1 MFCEVLAF
9 QDRLTLCD
17 GAGVP
22 VPLSVSTVVEG
33 CALLVNVSVPLA
45 APVVRGLK
53 VTVNEV
59 LWPAGIV
66 TGKERPPMLNTELLE
81 LAAVIVTFAP
91 LAVKLPEAL
100 PLVPTTTL
108 PRFKVVGL
116 TVSCPTAALPV
127 PESGIVRLGLE
138 AFEVTVTLPLAL
150 PAEAGVN
157 MTVKLALWPDVR
169 VTGVEMPLKLNPVP
183 LIATCEIVTLA
194 PPVLVTVSNR
204 DWLLPTVTLPKLRL
218 VGFDPNV
225 PGATPEPDNGIFRL
239 GFEALEVILTLP
251 LALPAEAGVNVTVNV
266 ALWPDVR
273 VTGVEM
279 PLKLNPAPL
288 TAT

>member
-9 QDRLTLCD
+9 HDRLTLCD

-22 VPLSVSTVVEG
+22 VPLNVSVVVEG
-33 CALLVNVSVPLA
+33 CALLVKVSVPLA
-45 APVVRGLK
+45 APVVRGPN

-81 LAAVIVTFAP
+81 LAAVIVTLAP

-100 PLVPTTTL
+100 PLEPTTTL
-108 PRFKVVGL
+108 PRFRVVGF

-127 PESGIVRLGLE
+127 PESGIARLGLE
-138 AFEVTVTLPLAL
+138 AFDVTVTLPLAL

-157 MTVKLALWPDVR
+157 VTVKVALWPDVS
-169 VTGVEMPLKLNPVP
+169 VKGVVMPLKLNPVP
-183 LIATCEIVTLA
+183 L
-194 PPVLVTVSNR
+194 
-204 DWLLPTVTLPKLRL
+204 
-218 VGFDPNV
+218 
-225 PGATPEPDNGIFRL
+225 
-239 GFEALEVILTLP
+239 
-251 LALPAEAGVNVTVNV
+251 
-266 ALWPDVR
+266 
-273 VTGVEM
+273 
-279 PLKLNPAPL
+279 